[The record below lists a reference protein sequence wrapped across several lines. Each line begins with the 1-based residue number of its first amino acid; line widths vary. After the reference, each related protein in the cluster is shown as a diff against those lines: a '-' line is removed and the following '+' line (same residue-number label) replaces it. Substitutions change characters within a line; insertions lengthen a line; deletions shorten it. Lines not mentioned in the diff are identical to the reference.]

1 LNKNLQI
8 FLIICLVFF
17 LITIF
22 SFIVKKRIDLK
33 YSLVWLLA
41 DIVMLVVTIF
51 PQIVDIIGAFIGIAS
66 PVNTIFLFG
75 GMFII
80 LIILTLT
87 FIVSH
92 MNNRIYK
99 MVQSIALLEK
109 RIRELENKE
118 VLIIK
123 TKKKFSI

>member
-1 LNKNLQI
+1 MNKNLQI